1 MGEAGN
7 GMRPNNRRVGEK
19 EGKQGIKST
28 LCLLRTAFNIKSLR
42 GVK

>member
-1 MGEAGN
+1 MREAGN
-7 GMRPNNRRVGEK
+7 RTRPNNRRVGEK

-28 LCLLRTAFNIKSLR
+28 LCLLRIPLNIKNVR